1 MENQKKCTC
10 PLCQKGDYNSED
22 FFVDMSFLKKER
34 PIGVTGLLRVKNDAD
49 FLSDCID
56 SCIDA
61 LDELIIC
68 YQDCTDNAPEII
80 YKKQQQYPDKIKVY
94 YYAPPILC
102 YNLTEEEKKYAFSLP
117 DTSIHKLCNYYNYT
131 LSKAT
136 YRYAVKI
143 DTDQIYFAQKL
154 KRFCDIYR
162 REGSVKMSLGNY
174 LVKYFVKYYRAAFW
188 FCPTLFKFDILPL
201 IPGVR
206 RLVMK
211 AYEAYLAKEIVINKY
226 ALSLSGIN
234 LGYEQGRWGIYQ
246 LNNYPFNGAWDTYIF
261 RITES
266 TYYKTVDNCDVPI
279 ESFNYNELRLADGWF
294 WYHLQ
299 GMRANATYST
309 AKEWIPLSSRS
320 KPINS
325 VSKWNRLFVYLWLF
339 FWEYDRD
346 LPDPDKIL
354 TETTKN
360 IINRNKSCEN
370 NDRLTEI

>member
-188 FCPTLFKFDILPL
+188 LCPTLFKFDILPL

-325 VSKWNRLFVYLWLF
+325 VSKWDRLFVYLWLF

-360 IINRNKSCEN
+360 IINRNKSCVN